1 MEQGTAGPS
10 RVSVVERR
18 GDVLTALA
26 GRPMDQRDLR
36 DAVDVSRSTVYK
48 ALREL
53 EAADLVGEGDDGRYH
68 LTQFGRLVR
77 RRHDDYEARRRR
89 LEAAEPVL
97 NALPESLLV
106 PLAFAERGRVYTA
119 DRHAPER
126 PFAQMEYISE
136 ASDDYRCLSPIAVPR
151 YMEQIHER
159 VEDDGLEIEL
169 VVERPAVEPL
179 RSYARFDAAIADPR
193 FSLRATD
200 AELPF
205 GLLVTEDI
213 GVACLFTYG
222 ENGSLCGMLVSRDPA
237 AYEWAVDQYDRYT
250 EDATAVGTAD

>member
-1 MEQGTAGPS
+1 
-10 RVSVVERR
+10 
-18 GDVLTALA
+18 
-26 GRPMDQRDLR
+26 MDQRDLR
-36 DAVDVSRSTVYK
+36 DAVNVSRSTVYK

-53 EAADLVGEGDDGRYH
+53 EGADLVREGDDGRYH

-89 LEAAEPVL
+89 LAAAEPVL
-97 NALPESLLV
+97 NALSESLLV
-106 PLAFAERGRVYTA
+106 PLAFAERGQIYTA

-126 PFAQMEYISE
+126 PFAQMERISK
-136 ASDDYRCLSPIAVPR
+136 ASYDYRCLSPIAVPR

-159 VEDDGLEIEL
+159 VEDDGLEVEL

-179 RSYARFDAAIADPR
+179 RSYARFDEAVADPA
-193 FSLRATD
+193 FSLRGAD
-200 AELPF
+200 NELPF
-205 GLLVTEDI
+205 GLMITEDT

-222 ENGSLCGMLVSRDPA
+222 ENGSLRGMLASRDPA

-250 EDATAVGTAD
+250 EDATVVGTGD

>member
-1 MEQGTAGPS
+1 MKQGSADSS

-26 GRPMDQRDLR
+26 GGPMDQRDLR
-36 DAVDVSRSTVYK
+36 DTVDVSRSTVYK

-53 EAADLVGEGDDGRYH
+53 AAADLVREGEDGRYH

-89 LEAAEPVL
+89 LAAAEPVL
-97 NALPESLLV
+97 NALSESLLV
-106 PLAFAERGRVYTA
+106 PLAFAEHGRVYTA

-126 PFAQMEYISE
+126 PFAQMERVSE
-136 ASDDYRCLSPIAVPR
+136 ASYHYRCLSPIAVPR
-151 YMEQIHER
+151 YMEQIHGR
-159 VEDDGLEIEL
+159 VEDDGLEVEL
-169 VVERPAVEPL
+169 VVERPAIEPL
-179 RSYARFDAAIADPR
+179 QSYDRFDEAATDPA

-200 AELPF
+200 AKLPF
-205 GLLVTEDI
+205 GLLITEDT

-222 ENGSLCGMLVSRDPA
+222 ENGSLRGMLVSEAPA
-237 AYEWAVDQYDRYT
+237 AYEWAVDQYDRHT
-250 EDATAVGTAD
+250 ADATAVGPAN